1 MAGIH
6 YLQFSDASSSNAQV
20 SYSLLELP
28 AALLS
33 QLDAQIAS
41 GSSSSS
47 WVIKGQPQDDAV
59 LCTYDETYNV
69 RGVQNSNSLL
79 LCQPSVDA
87 ESDTFGVSD
96 PKGKRRRL
104 DIQGTLHQTLELEKA
119 IPRLDRL
126 THMLRNH
133 EWSPDEADTTNNKN
147 VLSTITVLG
156 YTPASFDIDDL
167 SRSLHADDGIPIEK
181 KPVPVSSFMAAWKE
195 AVGEQ
200 LADICDPDLLEGL
213 CLVNPGRA
221 SLEPSLV
228 YFPVASLPTDPAL
241 RFSELFSARPKW
253 KVKEI
258 APFLVDLAID
268 SKKRDAITLKFTRKV
283 KGDDG
288 EPYYAARVK

>member
-1 MAGIH
+1 MAFKSA
-6 YLQFSDASSSNAQV
+6 LQ
-20 SYSLLELP
+20 
-28 AALLS
+28 
-33 QLDAQIAS
+33 
-41 GSSSSS
+41 
-47 WVIKGQPQDDAV
+47 
-59 LCTYDETYNV
+59 
-69 RGVQNSNSLL
+69 
-79 LCQPSVDA
+79 
-87 ESDTFGVSD
+87 
-96 PKGKRRRL
+96 
-104 DIQGTLHQTLELEKA
+104 
-119 IPRLDRL
+119 
-126 THMLRNH
+126 
-133 EWSPDEADTTNNKN
+133 
-147 VLSTITVLG
+147 
-156 YTPASFDIDDL
+156 
-167 SRSLHADDGIPIEK
+167 K

-200 LADICDPDLLEGL
+200 LADICDPDLLEVSYVSGLCYLQSIDMHIQGL

>member
-133 EWSPDEADTTNNKN
+133 EWSPDEADTTNNK
-147 VLSTITVLG
+147 VRGMILQQLRILSLSLMLAAKKAS
-156 YTPASFDIDDL
+156 TPAYCRGYLRI
-167 SRSLHADDGIPIEK
+167 
-181 KPVPVSSFMAAWKE
+181 AA
-195 AVGEQ
+195 GE
-200 LADICDPDLLEGL
+200 
-213 CLVNPGRA
+213 
-221 SLEPSLV
+221 
-228 YFPVASLPTDPAL
+228 
-241 RFSELFSARPKW
+241 
-253 KVKEI
+253 
-258 APFLVDLAID
+258 
-268 SKKRDAITLKFTRKV
+268 
-283 KGDDG
+283 
-288 EPYYAARVK
+288 